1 MAPASRSGS
10 LTATA
15 APPAQSSSELSNG
28 LTDEQVRT
36 SRDLYGANVFSDL
49 PRKTAWDL
57 LRGAVRDPVLRL
69 LMACAVLSIALGAY
83 TDEFGEPVAIAVAVL
98 LVTLVGTLNQL
109 RAQRAYSAL
118 DAEAQRV
125 KVRVVRRGR
134 VDEIDSTELVVGD
147 VVEVTTGDV
156 VPADLRYGRGPDLLV
171 SEAHITGEPDT
182 TKTVGD
188 PLYGSSRVLDGSG
201 RAVVLMVGDATEFG
215 RIRQGAIP
223 RDKVT
228 PLQGRLAGL
237 ARQIGRFG
245 WLVAVATFVALMISG
260 LARNEVDLGTNKE
273 FIRYLADAIEL
284 AVTIVVVAVPEGLP
298 LAVVVALASTTRR
311 MARDQALVR
320 ELSAC
325 ETMGAATVVCTD
337 KTGTLTAGTM
347 RLQQAEFLGSTWTA
361 GELAR
366 VGGYPTTRDAF
377 RHLAVSVAVNST
389 ADLIER
395 DGRTFVAGNSTEGA
409 VLRWIAEQGVDY
421 RAIRD
426 RANITMRRDFTS
438 ERKTMLTAVR
448 GPAAEMVVCLK
459 GAPER
464 VLARCTTALGPG
476 GERCP
481 LTTARREH
489 VDRLVRQA
497 AERGLRTLA
506 TATGYKS
513 LDAGD
518 DELDVDLCFDALFV
532 IADPLRDEVPD
543 AVDRCRRAGVR
554 IVMITGDIK
563 ETATEIGRRCGIV
576 DAEHDLVV
584 DGEVFRVSPDDYV
597 LARLPQLAV
606 LARALPVDKQRLVEL
621 LQRQG
626 EVVAVTGDGVN
637 DAPALVTADVGFA
650 MGSGSK
656 VAREASDI
664 VLVDDNF
671 ASLVRAIRWGR
682 SVFENIRKF
691 LQFQLTV
698 NAVAVATA
706 FVAAVGGYGTPLT
719 AVQLLWVNIFMDS
732 LAALA
737 LALEPPTD
745 ELFDQ
750 PPHGRTEPL
759 ISPTMSANILT
770 MGIYMFVV
778 LVLAITTDL
787 LTNTPDDALRNTM
800 VFHAFVWMQ
809 IFNWVNCRSVR
820 FERSPFRGL
829 LRSQGFLAV
838 VALVIAA
845 QTVIIERGGDVFRTV
860 SLSPGQHLACV
871 AMGLTVWPVA
881 WLIRVLGRER
891 VLQPQA

>member
-1 MAPASRSGS
+1 V
-10 LTATA
+10 
-15 APPAQSSSELSNG
+15 APPAPSSAELTDG
-28 LTDEQVRT
+28 LSDEQVRT
-36 SRDLYGANVFSDL
+36 SRGLYGANVFSAL
-49 PRKTAWDL
+49 PTKGVWDL
-57 LRGAVRDPVLRL
+57 VRGSLADPVLRL
-69 LMACAVLSIALGAY
+69 LIACAALSIGLGAY
-83 TDEFGEPVAIAVAVL
+83 TGDFAEPIAIAVAVV
-98 LVTLVGTLNQL
+98 LVIVIGTLNQL
-109 RAQRAYSAL
+109 RAQREYTAL
-118 DAEAQRV
+118 DAAAQRV

-134 VDEIDSTELVVGD
+134 VDEIDSTDLVVGD
-147 VVEVTTGDV
+147 VVEITTGDV

-171 SEAHITGEPDT
+171 SEAQITGEPDT
-182 TKTVGD
+182 TKVVGD
-188 PLYGSSRVLDGSG
+188 PLYGGSRVLDGSG

-215 RIRQGAIP
+215 RIRQGAVP

-228 PLQGRLAGL
+228 PLQERLARL
-237 ARQIGRFG
+237 ARQIGRVG
-245 WLVAVATFVALMISG
+245 WWAASLTFVALMISG

-273 FIRYLADAIEL
+273 FVRYLVDAIEL

-311 MARDQALVR
+311 MAHDHVLVR
-320 ELSAC
+320 ELAAC

-361 GELAR
+361 ETLGR
-366 VGGYPTTRDAF
+366 VGGYEQTRDAF

-395 DGRTFVAGNSTEGA
+395 DGELVVAGNSTEGA
-409 VLRWIAEQGVDY
+409 ILRWIAEQGVDY

-426 RANITMRRDFTS
+426 RAHITLRHDFTS
-438 ERKTMLTAVR
+438 ERKSMLTAVR
-448 GPAAEMVVCLK
+448 GPSHEMVVCVK

-464 VLARCTTALGPG
+464 VLTRCTRALGPG
-476 GERCP
+476 GVVCA
-481 LTTARREH
+481 LTDERREQ
-489 VDRLVRQA
+489 VGRLVSRA

-506 TATGYKS
+506 TATGYKP
-513 LDAGD
+513 LGTPD
-518 DELDVDLCFDALFV
+518 DELESELCFDALFV
-532 IADPLRDEVPD
+532 IADPLRDEVPA
-543 AVDRCRRAGVR
+543 AVERCRRAGVR
-554 IVMITGDIK
+554 VVMITGDSK
-563 ETATEIGRRCGIV
+563 ETATEIGTRCGIV
-576 DAEHDLVV
+576 DGDHDLVV
-584 DGEVFRVSPDDYV
+584 DGEVFRMSPDEYV
-597 LARLPQLAV
+597 QGRLTQLAV
-606 LARALPVDKQRLVEL
+606 LARALPDDKQRLVEL
-621 LQRQG
+621 LRRHG

-637 DAPALVTADVGFA
+637 DAPALVAADVGFA

-664 VLVDDNF
+664 VIVDDNF
-671 ASLVRAIRWGR
+671 ASIVRAIRWGR

-698 NAVAVATA
+698 NIVAVAVA

-719 AVQLLWVNIFMDS
+719 AVQLLWVNLIMDS

-737 LALEPPTD
+737 LALDPPTD
-745 ELFDQ
+745 ALYDQ

-759 ISPTMSANILT
+759 VSPTMSANVLT
-770 MGIYMFVV
+770 MGIYMFAV
-778 LVLAITTDL
+778 LLLAITTDL

-829 LRSQGFLAV
+829 WRSRSFLAV
-838 VALVIAA
+838 LALVIAA
-845 QTVIIERGGDVFRTV
+845 QTVIIEHGGDVFRTV

-881 WLIRVLGRER
+881 WLVRVLGRER
-891 VLQPQA
+891 VLPPLPG